1 MIEIIIS
8 YREAFLQ
15 GLLVTL
21 KLCLTIW
28 SLGLILG
35 GAIGV
40 LETKW
45 GKSIGILSRTLAFV
59 ISGIPVLVFLFWLH
73 YPLQALA
80 GVVIDPFYT
89 AALTLTIVNIFAVAG
104 IVRHGISEMPS
115 QYIETARV
123 CGLRPSKILWRVQF
137 PMVLRYII
145 PPLLETQ
152 VNMLHLTL
160 FASLIAVDEIF
171 RMAQRVNAIV
181 YKPVEVYS
189 ALGMFFLLVC
199 LPLNGLALYLKK
211 RFSRDISEK

>member
-1 MIEIIIS
+1 MIDIILR
-8 YREAFLQ
+8 YREAFLD
-15 GLLVTL
+15 GLIVTL

-28 SLGLILG
+28 SLGLFVG
-35 GAIGV
+35 GLVGV

-45 GKSIGILSRTLAFV
+45 RIVGILSRSLAFV

-73 YPLQALA
+73 YPVQALA

-89 AALTLTIVNIFAVAG
+89 AALTLTIVNVFAVAG
-104 IVRHGISEMPS
+104 IVRHGIDELPS

-123 CGLRPSKILWRVQF
+123 CGMPKSRILWRIQL

-145 PPLLETQ
+145 PPLLQTQ

-160 FASLIAVDEIF
+160 FASLISVDEIF
-171 RMAQRVNAIV
+171 RMAQRVNAVV
-181 YKPVEVYS
+181 YRPVEVYS
-189 ALGMFFLLVC
+189 ALGIFFLIVC
-199 LPLNGLALYLKK
+199 LPINGMALYLQN

>member
-1 MIEIIIS
+1 MIRLVID

-15 GLLVTL
+15 GLFVTL

-28 SLGLILG
+28 SLGLVVG
-35 GAIGV
+35 GFVGV

-45 GKSIGILSRTLAFV
+45 RTIGIVSRTFAFA
-59 ISGIPVLVFLFWLH
+59 ISGVPVLVFLFWLH
-73 YPLQALA
+73 YPVQSLA
-80 GVVIDPFYT
+80 GVVVDPFYT
-89 AALTLTIVNIFAVAG
+89 AALTLTIVNVFAVAG
-104 IVRHGISEMPS
+104 IVRHGIDELPS

-123 CGLRPSKILWRVQF
+123 CGMPRSRILRRIQF

-145 PPLLETQ
+145 PPLLQTQ

-160 FASLIAVDEIF
+160 FASLISVDEIF

-181 YKPVEVYS
+181 YRPVEVYS
-189 ALGMFFLLVC
+189 ALGIFFLMVC
-199 LPLNGLALYLKK
+199 LPINGVALYLQN